1 MTFSQISV
9 IIKTEW
15 RNKVMAKGT
24 PFTKQFKE
32 DAVRYKQD
40 HPEMSL
46 QQAATNLGISMSAL
60 KHWMAA
66 ARQNEGSVPTRG
78 TGNYSSDEAKEIARL
93 QRELRDTKDALEI
106 LKKAIGILG
115 K

>member
-1 MTFSQISV
+1 
-9 IIKTEW
+9 
-15 RNKVMAKGT
+15 MAKGT

-60 KHWMAA
+60 KHWM
-66 ARQNEGSVPTRG
+66 
-78 TGNYSSDEAKEIARL
+78 L
-93 QRELRDTKDALEI
+93 
-106 LKKAIGILG
+106 
-115 K
+115 